1 MKKPKLFL
9 MHFAGGNCFSFQFLL
24 PLLSDF
30 EVFPLEL
37 PGRGRRMREPL
48 IRDFDQ
54 AAKDM
59 YHQVMQVLAL
69 DAFSPSKFLIYGHSM
84 GARLAFKVAGLLEKA
99 HKAPQHIIISGSSG
113 PSLMQNDRKIR
124 HLMDTPTLKQELL
137 SLGGLPLEILENAEV
152 FDFFE
157 PIIRSDFEVVE
168 RNQLGPFP
176 PIQTPIYAVMGSE
189 EETAPAITNWQQ
201 YTTAGFTSEVLPGNH
216 FFIHQHP
223 RRMAEIIQ
231 SCYATTPVYK
241 Y

>member
-9 MHFAGGNCFSFQFLL
+9 LHFAGGNCFSFQFLL
-24 PLLSDF
+24 PFLSEF
-30 EVFPLEL
+30 EVFSLEL

-48 IRDFDQ
+48 IHDFNQ
-54 AAKDM
+54 AAKDI

-84 GARLAFKVAGLLEKA
+84 GARLAFKVTDLLEKA
-99 HKAPQHIIISGSSG
+99 HKPPQHLIVSGSSG
-113 PSLMQNDRKIR
+113 PLPMQNDRKVR
-124 HLMDTPTLKQELL
+124 HLMDTPALKQELL
-137 SLGGLPLEILENAEV
+137 SLGGLPPEILDNEEI
-152 FDFFE
+152 FDFFA
-157 PIIRSDFEVVE
+157 PIIRADFEVVE
-168 RNQLGPFP
+168 RNQAGSFAPVR
-176 PIQTPIYAVMGSE
+176 TPIYAVMGSE

-201 YTTAGFTSEVLPGNH
+201 YTTTDFTSEVLAGNH

-231 SCYATTPVYK
+231 SCYDTANVCK